1 MCARHPP
8 SLADSA
14 RHVLF
19 SYTLHL
25 DRFHLDVDT
34 PYDLYVYAARSNQVS
49 QDALLP
55 PGAPV
60 ITIRYCNDIISPFIL
75 HRDCLGAGP
84 WITQAT
90 RTYVSNG
97 TLIDD
102 LIIHKNHFWCHY
114 CDKAL
119 FFQISCMEHEVPAV
133 EEEEDGFELLLP
145 FSFRDGTSH
154 QSWDGV
160 QAL

>member
-34 PYDLYVYAARSNQVS
+34 PYDLYVYAAHSNQVS

-60 ITIRYCNDIISPFIL
+60 ITIRYCNIISPFKL

-90 RTYVSNG
+90 RTYESNG
-97 TLIDD
+97 TLIED
-102 LIIHKNHFWCHY
+102 LIIHKNNFWCHY